1 MSDAQLLV
9 NPKSVL
15 WNTFKLGFPVAVQ
28 SALVA
33 ILALADVLMVSS
45 HGQAATAAVGLAS
58 KWHFVV
64 TMIMAGL
71 GNANGV
77 LVAQYWGRRN
87 VEKAKQVTEFSIV
100 AGLTILAPIAILLTS
115 CAGFIMVLQTSDPS
129 VIRFGVDY
137 LWFAAPSL
145 LLTHF
150 IIVIESSLR
159 SSGDSITP
167 LLVAALTIACN
178 ISLNYALID
187 GHFGLPAMGVAG
199 AALATS
205 LSRLSQVLVYLVFLR
220 MRRHWLYTTKTVKA
234 DKRLKSSYMQL
245 AIPTSAGAVLWAT
258 GTLIY
263 QMIFGHM
270 GTTELAVFSTIAPFE
285 SLCYSVFMG
294 ISVACSIILGQHL
307 GRSEFAQA
315 LRTSQ
320 LFIQLIIGLGIMT
333 SLVLYVGK
341 QPLITLLRLDQ
352 ADTALMAG
360 LALNVTCLGVCVKM
374 VNMVVIN
381 GILRSGGENNYCL
394 KIDFTSTWLFGLPLT
409 AIGALLFSL
418 PFHYVYLCM
427 LGEEVVKI
435 FLCFSRYKK
444 NLWLKNLTI
453 A

>member
-1 MSDAQLLV
+1 MSHVSPLI
-9 NPKSVL
+9 NTKSVL
-15 WNTFKLGFPVAVQ
+15 WNTFKLGFPVAIQ

-64 TMIMAGL
+64 TMVMAGMA
-71 GNANGV
+71 NANGV
-77 LVAQYWGRRN
+77 LVAQYWGRKN
-87 VEKAKQVTEFSIV
+87 AEKSKQVTYFSIT
-100 AGLTILAPIAILLTS
+100 AGLMILTPIAIALTGGAS
-115 CAGFIMVLQTSDPS
+115 FIMLLQTSDPS
-129 VIRFGVDY
+129 VIDFGVDY

-159 SSGDSITP
+159 STGDSLTP
-167 LLVAALTIACN
+167 LIVAAITICCN

-205 LSRLSQVLVYLVFLR
+205 LSRLIQVLIYIVSLKLR
-220 MRRHWLYTTKTVKA
+220 SHWLYVTQTVKA
-234 DKRLKSSYMQL
+234 DKRLKTSYLQL
-245 AIPTSAGAVLWAT
+245 AAPTVAGAVLWAT

-263 QMIFGHM
+263 QVIFGHM
-270 GTTELAVFSTIAPFE
+270 GTKELAIFSTIAPFE

-307 GRSEFAQA
+307 GRSEFEQA

-320 LFIQLIIGLGIMT
+320 LFIQLIVVLGLVT

-341 QPLITLLRLDQ
+341 SELVALLRLDKQ
-352 ADTALMAG
+352 DTALMAS

-381 GILRSGGENNYCL
+381 GVLRAGGENNYCL
-394 KIDFTSTWLFGLPLT
+394 KMDFTSTWVFGLPLT
-409 AIGALLFSL
+409 AIGAVIFSL
-418 PFHYVYLCM
+418 PFHLVYLCM
-427 LGEEVVKI
+427 LGEEVVKVL
-435 FLCFSRYKK
+435 LCFSRYRK

-453 A
+453 N